1 MISLYGS
8 LARAF
13 RKKYK
18 TDPKN
23 IPICAKSGR
32 DVVQALDAN
41 FRGFRALI
49 KRSGEYK
56 FTRGNALFGGTDV
69 SEREIEIGFGED
81 WHLMPVAAGCK
92 KGGLL
97 QTIAGVVLIVVGAVI
112 SYASSGTLASIGGGM
127 IKVGAAL
134 AIGGVAQMLFTSPT
148 SDYAS
153 RESADER
160 PSYLFDGPVNT
171 SGAGAALPLAFGK
184 TWIGTHTVSAGMT
197 VENV

>member
-13 RKKYK
+13 RRKFK

-23 IPICAKSGR
+23 IPISATSGR
-32 DVVQALDAN
+32 DVIQALDAN
-41 FRGFRALI
+41 FRGFRAMI
-49 KRSGEYK
+49 KRGGQYK
-56 FTRGNALFGGTDV
+56 FTRGAALLGGKDV
-69 SEREIEIGFGED
+69 SERELEIGFGGED

-92 KGGLL
+92 NGVL
-97 QTIAGVVLIVVGAVI
+97 QTIAGVVLIVVGAVV

-127 IKVGAAL
+127 MKVGAAM
-134 AIGGVAQMLFTSPT
+134 AIGGVAQMLFQTPT

-171 SGAGAALPLAFGK
+171 SGPGASIPLAFGK

-197 VENV
+197 VEDV